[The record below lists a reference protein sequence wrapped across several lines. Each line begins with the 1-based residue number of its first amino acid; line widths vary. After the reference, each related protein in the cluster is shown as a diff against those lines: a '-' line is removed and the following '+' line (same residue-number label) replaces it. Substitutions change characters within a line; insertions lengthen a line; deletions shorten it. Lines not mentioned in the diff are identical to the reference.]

1 MNTYEKRIARSTIH
15 EHKDLIVPFHL
26 MVVVGV
32 LAYGPN
38 PPLRITYKRT
48 LVRECLDLIEL
59 V

>member
-1 MNTYEKRIARSTIH
+1 MITYEKRITKSNIH
-15 EHKDLIVPFHL
+15 EDHDLIAPYHL

-38 PPLRITYKRT
+38 PPLCIPYKRT
-48 LVRECLDLIEL
+48 LVHECLDLIEL

>member
-1 MNTYEKRIARSTIH
+1 
-15 EHKDLIVPFHL
+15 